1 MRRDEGGCERERE
14 LIAGERETRSRWATR
29 RARRL
34 GSRRSVNRRER
45 RMRRPRRARDRRR
58 TAGRVPAQRRAER
71 GGGGVRG
78 EAVNGEHRAMRVS
91 GSTATAR
98 GQSGPVSRRRHSHA
112 SPLLRLAPSEL
123 DKMKRKALP
132 EATRN
137 RIADWHSYEFS
148 DKECAHEV
156 RAKNALRFLFLA
168 KNADSPAAR
177 AGIRGTR
184 KGAATRADG
193 DRRGWSSRGTTTTG
207 TPPARPRP
215 PPARFYVSKSKNIQE
230 PFRRSRELNSRRA
243 SAAHHLRGAFR
254 RLERNRLVFGDR
266 RR

>member
-1 MRRDEGGCERERE
+1 MRRDEGGRECERE

-91 GSTATAR
+91 GLTATAR

-112 SPLLRLAPSEL
+112 SPLLRLAPSDV
-123 DKMKRKALP
+123 DKMKRKERPNRRLTGTHTNSP
-132 EATRN
+132 TRN
-137 RIADWHSYEFS
+137 AHTR
-148 DKECAHEV
+148 CARKTLFV
-156 RAKNALRFLFLA
+156 FFFLQKTQIRPPRAPGSAGPERGRR
-168 KNADSPAAR
+168 R
-177 AGIRGTR
+177 APM
-184 KGAATRADG
+184 ATRAG
-193 DRRGWSSRGTTTTG
+193 GHVAALPLPE
-207 TPPARPRP
+207 PPPRARARPRHVFTS
-215 PPARFYVSKSKNIQE
+215 RSQKTSKSLFAI
-230 PFRRSRELNSRRA
+230 RANSRRA
-243 SAAHHLRGAFR
+243 SAAHHLRGAIR
-254 RLERNRLVFGDR
+254 LLERNRLVFGDR

>member
-1 MRRDEGGCERERE
+1 
-14 LIAGERETRSRWATR
+14 
-29 RARRL
+29 
-34 GSRRSVNRRER
+34 
-45 RMRRPRRARDRRR
+45 MRRPRRARDRRR

-71 GGGGVRG
+71 GGGGVRC

-112 SPLLRLAPSEL
+112 SPLLRLAPSDV

-148 DKECAHEV
+148 ERRNAHTRCDARKTLFV
-156 RAKNALRFLFLA
+156 FLFLQ
-168 KNADSPAAR
+168 KTQITPAAR
-177 AGIRGTR
+177 AGIRATR

-193 DRRGWSSRGTTTTG
+193 DARGWPRRDTTTTG

-230 PFRRSRELNSRRA
+230 PHSSFARIEFTPRFRGSPPPRRDPSSRK
-243 SAAHHLRGAFR
+243 G
-254 RLERNRLVFGDR
+254 
-266 RR
+266 

>member
-1 MRRDEGGCERERE
+1 
-14 LIAGERETRSRWATR
+14 
-29 RARRL
+29 
-34 GSRRSVNRRER
+34 
-45 RMRRPRRARDRRR
+45 MRRPRRARDRRR

-91 GSTATAR
+91 GLTATAR

-112 SPLLRLAPSEL
+112 SPLLRLAPSDV
-123 DKMKRKALP
+123 DKMKRKARRKRRETESQTGTHTNSP
-132 EATRN
+132 KKRNAHTRCA
-137 RIADWHSYEFS
+137 RKTLFVFS
-148 DKECAHEV
+148 SCFLSCKK
-156 RAKNALRFLFLA
+156 RRF
-168 KNADSPAAR
+168 AR

-193 DRRGWSSRGTTTTG
+193 DARGWSRRGDTTTG

-230 PFRRSRELNSRRA
+230 PFRHSREFTPRFRGSPPPRR
-243 SAAHHLRGAFR
+243 
-254 RLERNRLVFGDR
+254 DR
-266 RR
+266 SPRKEQAGLWRAPPPGPPR